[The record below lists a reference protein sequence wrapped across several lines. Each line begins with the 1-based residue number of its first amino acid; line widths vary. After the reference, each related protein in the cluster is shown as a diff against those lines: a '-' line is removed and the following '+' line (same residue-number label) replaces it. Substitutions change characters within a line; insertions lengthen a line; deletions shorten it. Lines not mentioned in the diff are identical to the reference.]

1 MSKCCFSAGI
11 PRIRLTAPDRPRG
24 STSGVRHGIRTA
36 TNVPQVPPYTR
47 PVETEALEFPAIAR
61 RVAAATGT
69 PLGGELALALT
80 PSADRAEVAR
90 RQALTDEVVALYEAS
105 AEPPLEG
112 IHDVREAAELAARG
126 GALPAET
133 LARVASTIRGG
144 LRARGALDASAPLL
158 LELAEAIEPA
168 LGTVADQIERAVEPD
183 GSDLRDNASPQLR
196 RLRKELRDGQL
207 RAAEQLRKLARSSSL
222 REHLQEDFVAQRG
235 GRPVFAVRASARRN
249 VQGIVHDVSDTGQT
263 VFIEPL
269 ELVELNNR
277 HAETV
282 SAEREEVLRI
292 LRELSAAVGAR
303 ADALAAL
310 VEATAA
316 IDLAVARGVVS
327 RGWRGARVTIADE
340 VRLLEARHPLLDPA
354 TAVPIDLDL
363 GALRALVISGPNT
376 GGKTVALKTIGL
388 AALLHQAGLRPPA
401 ETAVLPVFDDVL
413 ADIGDRQSIEMS
425 LSTFSGH
432 IANLVEILDAAT
444 PQSLVLVDEVASGTD
459 PVEGSALA
467 QALVGRLARQARLT
481 VVTTHYPELKE
492 WASARDDAANAA
504 TALDPATQAP
514 LYTITLGRPGTSH
527 ALQTAER
534 LGLDGSVVADARSR
548 VEPERLRIAELLAE
562 TEAAE
567 RIAAA
572 ERAAAEESAQR
583 ARSREADL
591 ETEIERVRASAE
603 RERELAIAAARTELA
618 EARAELDELR
628 ASMRAARRRR
638 AGTPAADRELGAAST
653 RAASAERRLRD
664 LDRPLPV
671 LAPLAV
677 GDPVEAPEVGVRG
690 TVASIDGDEAE
701 VVGTGGH
708 RVRIA
713 LARLRPSRGREEPL
727 GPAVVVRAAARGDV
741 SDQIDVRGQRA
752 QDAREAVRA
761 FVDEAALAGLSEV
774 HVVHG
779 RGTGAVRAAV
789 REELDSHPLVERR
802 EPEAND
808 GATLAHLSS

>member
-1 MSKCCFSAGI
+1 
-11 PRIRLTAPDRPRG
+11 
-24 STSGVRHGIRTA
+24 
-36 TNVPQVPPYTR
+36 
-47 PVETEALEFPAIAR
+47 VETEALEFPAIAR
-61 RVAAATGT
+61 RVAAATAT
-69 PLGGELALALT
+69 RLGAELALALT
-80 PSADRAEVAR
+80 PSVDGAEVAR
-90 RQALTDEVVALYEAS
+90 RQALTGEVIALYEAS

-112 IHDVREAAELAARG
+112 IHDVREAAELASRG
-126 GALPAET
+126 GALPAES
-133 LARVASTIRGG
+133 LARIATTIRGG
-144 LRARGALDASAPLL
+144 LRARGALDDAPAPLL
-158 LELAEAIEPA
+158 QGLAAAIEPA
-168 LGTVADQIERAVEPD
+168 LAPVAEQIERAVEPD

-196 RLRKELRDGQL
+196 RLRKELRDGQV
-207 RAAEQLRKLARSSSL
+207 RAAEQLRRLARSSSL

-235 GRPVFAVRASARRN
+235 GRPVFAVKASARRN
-249 VQGIVHDVSDTGQT
+249 VPGIVHDVSDTGQT
-263 VFIEPL
+263 IFVEPL
-269 ELVELNNR
+269 ELVELNNKQ
-277 HAETV
+277 AETA
-282 SAEREEVLRI
+282 SAEREEVVRI

-303 ADALAAL
+303 AEALVAL

-327 RGWRGARVTIADE
+327 RGWRGAPVTIADE
-340 VRLLEARHPLLDPA
+340 VRLLEARHPLLDPK

-363 GALRALVISGPNT
+363 GPLRALVISGPNT
-376 GGKTVALKTIGL
+376 GGKTFALKTIGL

-444 PQSLVLVDEVASGTD
+444 ERSLVLVDEVASGTD

-467 QALVGRLARQARLT
+467 QALVAHLAQQARLT

-492 WASARDDAANAA
+492 WASAQEHAANAA

-527 ALQTAER
+527 ALQTAAR
-534 LGLDGSVVADARSR
+534 LGLDESVVADARGR

-567 RIAAA
+567 RVAAQ
-572 ERAAAEESAQR
+572 EREAATAAAQR
-583 ARSREADL
+583 AHARESEL
-591 ETEIERVRASAE
+591 EAELEKVRASAAQE
-603 RERELAIAAARTELA
+603 RERALAEAQLELAD
-618 EARAELDELR
+618 ARAELDAMR
-628 ASMRAARRRR
+628 AAMRAARRRPT
-638 AGTPAADRELGAAST
+638 ASPAADRELGRASN
-653 RAASAERRLRD
+653 RARNAERAIRD

-690 TVASIDGDEAE
+690 TIAAIDGDEAE
-701 VVGTGGH
+701 VVGSGGH

-713 LARLRPSRGREEPL
+713 VARLRPSRGREEPTE
-727 GPAVVVRAAARGDV
+727 PPVRVNAAVRGDV
-741 SDQIDVRGQRA
+741 SDQLDVRGTRA
-752 QDAREAVRA
+752 QDAREAVRS
-761 FVDEAALAGLSEV
+761 FVDEAALAGLGEV
-774 HVVHG
+774 RVVHG
-779 RGTGAVRAAV
+779 RGTGSLRAAV

-808 GATLAHLSS
+808 GATLAHLAS

>member
-1 MSKCCFSAGI
+1 
-11 PRIRLTAPDRPRG
+11 
-24 STSGVRHGIRTA
+24 
-36 TNVPQVPPYTR
+36 
-47 PVETEALEFPAIAR
+47 VETEALEFPAIAR

-69 PLGGELALALT
+69 PLGAELALALE
-80 PSADRAEVAR
+80 PSPDPAEVAR
-90 RQALTDEVVALYEAS
+90 RQALTDEVIALYEAS

-112 IHDVREAAELAARG
+112 IHDVRDAATLAARG

-133 LARVASTIRGG
+133 LARIASTIRGG
-144 LRARGALDASAPLL
+144 LRARAALDASAPLL
-158 LELAEAIEPA
+158 LELAEAIEPSLA
-168 LGTVADQIERAVEPD
+168 DVAEQIERAVEPD

-196 RLRKELRDGQL
+196 KLRKELRDGQL
-207 RAAEQLRKLARSSSL
+207 RAAEQLRRLARSASL

-235 GRPVFAVRASARRN
+235 GRPVFAVKASARRN

-277 HAETV
+277 HAEAA

-292 LRELSAAVGAR
+292 LRELSSAVGAR
-303 ADALAAL
+303 ADAVAAL

-316 IDLAVARGVVS
+316 IDLAVARGIVS
-327 RGWRGARVTIADE
+327 RGWRGAPVTIADE
-340 VRLLEARHPLLDPA
+340 VRLLAARHPLLDPA

-363 GALRALVISGPNT
+363 GALHALVISGPNT

-401 ETAVLPVFDDVL
+401 DTAVLPVFDDVL

-432 IANLVEILDAAT
+432 IANLVDILDAAT
-444 PQSLVLVDEVASGTD
+444 PKSLVLVDEVASGTD

-481 VVTTHYPELKE
+481 IVTTHYPELKE
-492 WASARDDAANAA
+492 WASSRDDAANAA
-504 TALDPATQAP
+504 TALDPVTHAP

-534 LGLDGSVVADARSR
+534 LGLDASVVADARDR
-548 VEPERLRIAELLAE
+548 VEPERLRVAELLAE

-567 RIAAA
+567 RVAAE
-572 ERAAAEESAQR
+572 ERAAAEESARR
-583 ARSREADL
+583 ARARESEL
-591 ETEIERVRASAE
+591 ESEIERVRASAE
-603 RERELAIAAARTELA
+603 RERELAIAAARDELA
-618 EARAELDELR
+618 AARAELDELR

-638 AGTPAADRELGAAST
+638 AGSPAADRELGSAST
-653 RAASAERRLRD
+653 RAAAAERALRD
-664 LDRPLPV
+664 LDRPLPL

-690 TVASIDGDEAE
+690 TVAAIDGDEAE
-701 VVGTGGH
+701 VVGAGGH

-713 LARLRPSRGREEPL
+713 VARLRPSRAREEASA
-727 GPAVVVRAAARGDV
+727 PAVKVNAAARGDV
-741 SDQIDVRGQRA
+741 SDQLDVRGQRA

-761 FVDEAALAGLSEV
+761 FVDEAALAGLAEV
-774 HVVHG
+774 RVVHG
-779 RGTGAVRAAV
+779 RGTGSVRAAV
-789 REELDSHPLVERR
+789 RDELDSHPLVERR
-802 EPEAND
+802 EAEAND
-808 GATLAHLSS
+808 GATLAHLLS